1 VCYPIPD
8 SWFLYSLP
16 GFLGFAV
23 VVIFMDT
30 VREEAW
36 PVGAPQQQQAPAPKL
51 PPPQQNGRID
61 VRELKSQMEKRL
73 GPDRSGRYF
82 GYMNRYM
89 SQRLSKSDF
98 DKLCLLTIG
107 RENLRLHNRLIYSIL
122 YNAYQA
128 KSPPPPD
135 AGRPVAA
142 STKHVSQATQVF
154 GTCNGD
160 ARLLQVPG
168 SRPMGSAQGH
178 PLKDH
183 MNSMG
188 PNGRAGAASNHTQ
201 AVHGAST
208 APENGAVRSL
218 GLKRPM
224 HFQHCEPAE
233 PSAKHPRVE
242 QLPPDNKLL
251 ERITTSGV
259 AGRSTEPL
267 KSPVRAPLGV
277 PFCSASIGG
286 AQKMPPPP
294 MTAGEDRFTSC
305 LEHGGLPNT
314 ELLHRRMEKTAETL
328 GLAGVTMDCAELL
341 NSGLGKYMKNLI
353 RSSVELIGANIQR
366 DARKGMPYKQEAY
379 EKQINGV
386 WLPSHVHMQS
396 DGGPSGSTSD
406 VGSNHLISI
415 NDFKVAMQLDPQ
427 QLGENWSVLLEK
439 ICLCS
444 PEEND

>member
-1 VCYPIPD
+1 
-8 SWFLYSLP
+8 
-16 GFLGFAV
+16 
-23 VVIFMDT
+23 MDT

-36 PVGAPQQQQAPAPKL
+36 PVGAPPQRQQQQQTSAPQ
-51 PPPQQNGRID
+51 PPPPPQQQNGRID

-73 GPDRSGRYF
+73 GLDRSGRYF
-82 GYMNRYM
+82 SYMNRYM
-89 SQRLSKSDF
+89 SQRLSKPDF
-98 DKLCLLTIG
+98 DKLCLLTVG

-128 KSPPPPD
+128 KCPPPPD

-168 SRPMGSAQGH
+168 SRPMGAAQGH
-178 PLKDH
+178 PLKDQ
-183 MNSMG
+183 MNSMA

-201 AVHGAST
+201 AVHGVSA

-242 QLPPDNKLL
+242 QLPPDNTLL
-251 ERITTSGV
+251 QRITMSGA

-277 PFCSASIGG
+277 PFCSASVGG
-286 AQKMPPPP
+286 ARKMPP

-305 LEHGGLPNT
+305 LEHVGLPNT
-314 ELLHRRMEKTAETL
+314 ELLQRRMEKTAETL
-328 GLAGVTMDCAELL
+328 GLAGVTMGCAELL
-341 NSGLGKYMKNLI
+341 NSGLDKYMKNLI
-353 RSSVELIGANIQR
+353 RSSVELIGASVQR
-366 DARKGMPYKQEAY
+366 DARKGMSYKQQAY
-379 EKQINGV
+379 EKQVNGV
-386 WLPSHVHMQS
+386 WLPSHVNMQS
-396 DGGPSGSTSD
+396 GGGPSGSTSD
-406 VGSNHLISI
+406 IGSNHFISI

-427 QLGENWSVLLEK
+427 QLGENWPVLLEK
-439 ICLCS
+439 ISLCS